1 MLIEHRPD
9 GLLAAISLD
18 FPDGH
23 HLGRH
28 FHPQAQFLYAARG
41 LMRLATHHG
50 AWVIPPTRAVWI
62 PPRVE
67 HEIFMSGEVH
77 MRTLFI
83 EQPETP
89 TPLSDCCVLAVT
101 PLLREMILRAIH
113 LESQPR
119 LDDFRQRL
127 QGLILSEIAN
137 LERMPLYLPMPRD
150 RRLQAICQA
159 LLKQPELGLT
169 LDDWG
174 LRVGASSRTLARLFA
189 QELQMS
195 FHEWRQQL
203 RLTEALP
210 RRPRPRLRQYAGLQQ
225 HVPPPA
231 RRNPARLPGATGATG
246 TDQGPRG
253 LMPHGATPSNGES
266 ADNACGVIRPT
277 KASVGRIRRSR
288 RADNRSA
295 AIRRTGLDGARRER
309 ED

>member
-18 FPDGH
+18 FPDSH

-127 QGLILSEIAN
+127 QG
-137 LERMPLYLPMPRD
+137 
-150 RRLQAICQA
+150 
-159 LLKQPELGLT
+159 
-169 LDDWG
+169 
-174 LRVGASSRTLARLFA
+174 
-189 QELQMS
+189 
-195 FHEWRQQL
+195 
-203 RLTEALP
+203 
-210 RRPRPRLRQYAGLQQ
+210 
-225 HVPPPA
+225 
-231 RRNPARLPGATGATG
+231 
-246 TDQGPRG
+246 
-253 LMPHGATPSNGES
+253 
-266 ADNACGVIRPT
+266 
-277 KASVGRIRRSR
+277 
-288 RADNRSA
+288 
-295 AIRRTGLDGARRER
+295 
-309 ED
+309 

>member
-137 LERMPLYLPMPRD
+137 LERMPLYLPRWSPATSATAVRGPSAACSAACSAKPR
-150 RRLQAICQA
+150 ATTW
-159 LLKQPELGLT
+159 G
-169 LDDWG
+169 DWSNWHG
-174 LRVGASSRTLARLFA
+174 SGAARTDA
-189 QELQMS
+189 
-195 FHEWRQQL
+195 
-203 RLTEALP
+203 P
-210 RRPRPRLRQYAGLQQ
+210 RR
-225 HVPPPA
+225 
-231 RRNPARLPGATGATG
+231 
-246 TDQGPRG
+246 
-253 LMPHGATPSNGES
+253 
-266 ADNACGVIRPT
+266 NA
-277 KASVGRIRRSR
+277 KQWRI
-288 RADNRSA
+288 
-295 AIRRTGLDGARRER
+295 GG
-309 ED
+309 

>member
-1 MLIEHRPD
+1 MTEKRRQDSEIIETDMLIEHRPD

-210 RRPRPRLRQYAGLQQ
+210 RLLAGDSVQVVARDLGYGSTRAFSSMFRRLLGETPRDYLGRLEQL
-225 HVPPPA
+225 A
-231 RRNPARLPGATGATG
+231 RV
-246 TDQGPRG
+246 RG
-253 LMPHGATPSNGES
+253 
-266 ADNACGVIRPT
+266 
-277 KASVGRIRRSR
+277 
-288 RADNRSA
+288 
-295 AIRRTGLDGARRER
+295 R

>member
-210 RRPRPRLRQYAGLQQ
+210 RLLAGDSVQVVALDLGYGSTRAFSSMFRRLLGETPRDYLGRLEQLA
-225 HVPPPA
+225 
-231 RRNPARLPGATGATG
+231 
-246 TDQGPRG
+246 
-253 LMPHGATPSNGES
+253 
-266 ADNACGVIRPT
+266 
-277 KASVGRIRRSR
+277 RIR
-288 RADNRSA
+288 
-295 AIRRTGLDGARRER
+295 GR

>member
-1 MLIEHRPD
+1 MD
-9 GLLAAISLD
+9 SA
-18 FPDGH
+18 
-23 HLGRH
+23 
-28 FHPQAQFLYAARG
+28 
-41 LMRLATHHG
+41 
-50 AWVIPPTRAVWI
+50 
-62 PPRVE
+62 RVE
-67 HEIFMSGEVH
+67 HEIFMSGEVD

-210 RRPRPRLRQYAGLQQ
+210 RLLAGDSVQVVARDLGYGSTRAFSSMFRRLLGETPRDYLGRLEQL
-225 HVPPPA
+225 A
-231 RRNPARLPGATGATG
+231 RV
-246 TDQGPRG
+246 RG
-253 LMPHGATPSNGES
+253 
-266 ADNACGVIRPT
+266 
-277 KASVGRIRRSR
+277 
-288 RADNRSA
+288 
-295 AIRRTGLDGARRER
+295 R

>member
-1 MLIEHRPD
+1 MTEKRRQDSEVIETDMLIEHRPD

-67 HEIFMSGEVH
+67 
-77 MRTLFI
+77 
-83 EQPETP
+83 
-89 TPLSDCCVLAVT
+89 
-101 PLLREMILRAIH
+101 ILRAIH

-210 RRPRPRLRQYAGLQQ
+210 RLLAGDSVQVVARDLGYGSTRAFSSMFRRLLGETPRDYLGRLEQL
-225 HVPPPA
+225 A
-231 RRNPARLPGATGATG
+231 RV
-246 TDQGPRG
+246 RG
-253 LMPHGATPSNGES
+253 
-266 ADNACGVIRPT
+266 
-277 KASVGRIRRSR
+277 
-288 RADNRSA
+288 
-295 AIRRTGLDGARRER
+295 R

>member
-119 LDDFRQRL
+119 LDGQSRWRL
-127 QGLILSEIAN
+127 VSQ
-137 LERMPLYLPMPRD
+137 
-150 RRLQAICQA
+150 
-159 LLKQPELGLT
+159 LT
-169 LDDWG
+169 LNHLSLVEGPRALEALREILALHNLRDDASARRQIEG
-174 LRVGASSRTLARLFA
+174 LRQLDCQRVVAHVGEDAWRGWRNGLEIRLRLDPQHFVGASGVLFSAVLAQFFSLYATANRFVRTVLV
-189 QELQMS
+189 
-195 FHEWRQQL
+195 
-203 RLTEALP
+203 EADKEVKTWQP
-210 RRPRPRLRQYAGLQQ
+210 QAGSPLS
-225 HVPPPA
+225 
-231 RRNPARLPGATGATG
+231 L
-246 TDQGPRG
+246 
-253 LMPHGATPSNGES
+253 
-266 ADNACGVIRPT
+266 
-277 KASVGRIRRSR
+277 
-288 RADNRSA
+288 
-295 AIRRTGLDGARRER
+295 
-309 ED
+309 